1 MKLIKTFQGPKAYVT
16 LWDDEKPFRRFWVDG
31 PGGIDKVFDESIA
44 VALAKHRA
52 GIEKKKETS
61 QL

>member
-1 MKLIKTFQGPKAYVT
+1 MRLIKTFQGPKAYVT
-16 LWDDEKPFRRFWVDG
+16 LWEAPAQRYWVDG
-31 PGGIDKVFDESIA
+31 PGGIDKVNSRSLA

-52 GIEKKKETS
+52 GIEKKKKEIS